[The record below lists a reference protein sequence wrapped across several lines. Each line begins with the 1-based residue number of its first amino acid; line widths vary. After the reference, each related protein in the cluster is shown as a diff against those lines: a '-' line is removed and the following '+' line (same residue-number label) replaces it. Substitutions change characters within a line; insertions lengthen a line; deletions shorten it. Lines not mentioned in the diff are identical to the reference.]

1 MSSLSSFHVV
11 SGEGAA
17 SPAEQ
22 AMHRAMRLLATRA
35 RSRHEI
41 SERLSGAGFG
51 TEVTEK
57 VARRLEE
64 LGLLNDGEF
73 AEECVRQA
81 VARGRSAEW
90 IRRDLL
96 QRGVMESVVGA
107 VLEELGVGDSEYE
120 RALEVAR
127 RRAAGT
133 AELSSAQAYG
143 RIMRYLCSRG
153 YAPDLAAEV
162 SRTVAGI

>member
-1 MSSLSSFHVV
+1 
-11 SGEGAA
+11 
-17 SPAEQ
+17 
-22 AMHRAMRLLATRA
+22 MHRAMSLLAARA

-41 SERLSGAGFG
+41 SERLSSAGFG
-51 TEVTEK
+51 TEVTET
-57 VARRLEE
+57 VVRRLEE
-64 LGLLNDGEF
+64 LSLLDDGKF

-96 QRGVMESVVGA
+96 QRGVMETVVDA
-107 VLEELGVGDSEYE
+107 AIEQLGVVSSEFE
-120 RALEVAR
+120 RALELAR

-133 AELSSAQAYG
+133 AELSSARAYG
-143 RIMRYLCSRG
+143 RLMRYLCGRG
-153 YAPDLAAEV
+153 YDADLAAEV